1 MASELES
8 LHIESENSLASLETL
23 ASLASSDR
31 LLDELK
37 LRELTISQ
45 LRSRVL
51 QLERAR
57 LDKIPLDPARE
68 ICRLQ
73 SNVVSAGSGVNGRG
87 MDALAESCVVFYLVQ
102 GIFRGIVNRLG
113 IS

>member
-8 LHIESENSLASLETL
+8 LHIESEGSLASLETL

-45 LRSRVL
+45 LRGRVL

-68 ICRLQ
+68 ISRLQ
-73 SNVVSAGSGVNGRG
+73 SSVVSGRDIYG
-87 MDALAESCVVFYLVQ
+87 H
-102 GIFRGIVNRLG
+102 
-113 IS
+113 

>member
-8 LHIESENSLASLETL
+8 LHIESESSLASLETL

-45 LRSRVL
+45 LRGRVL

-68 ICRLQ
+68 ISRLQ
-73 SNVVSAGSGVNGRG
+73 SSVVGPQRRRRRMSYSDGERMCCQRKMVTVLP
-87 MDALAESCVVFYLVQ
+87 M
-102 GIFRGIVNRLG
+102 
-113 IS
+113 

>member
-8 LHIESENSLASLETL
+8 LHIESESSLASLETL

-45 LRSRVL
+45 LRGRVL

-68 ICRLQ
+68 ISRLQ
-73 SNVVSAGSGVNGRG
+73 SSVVSPQRKRDTRSHSDEEHMCCQRKMVTVLP
-87 MDALAESCVVFYLVQ
+87 M
-102 GIFRGIVNRLG
+102 
-113 IS
+113 

>member
-1 MASELES
+1 MIYRSLETPTAHRPVASELES
-8 LHIESENSLASLETL
+8 LHIESESSLVSLETL
-23 ASLASSDR
+23 GSLAGSDR

-45 LRSRVL
+45 LRGRVL

-68 ICRLQ
+68 ISRLQ
-73 SNVVSAGSGVNGRG
+73 SSVVSAGEDDGSVKYGRE
-87 MDALAESCVVFYLVQ
+87 MQMYVVV
-102 GIFRGIVNRLG
+102 GGR
-113 IS
+113 

>member
-1 MASELES
+1 MLGRSLELPGGRQPVASELES
-8 LHIESENSLASLETL
+8 LHIESETSLASLESRL

-68 ICRLQ
+68 ISRLQ
-73 SNVVSAGSGVNGRG
+73 SNVVSHPAR
-87 MDALAESCVVFYLVQ
+87 A
-102 GIFRGIVNRLG
+102 RL
-113 IS
+113 